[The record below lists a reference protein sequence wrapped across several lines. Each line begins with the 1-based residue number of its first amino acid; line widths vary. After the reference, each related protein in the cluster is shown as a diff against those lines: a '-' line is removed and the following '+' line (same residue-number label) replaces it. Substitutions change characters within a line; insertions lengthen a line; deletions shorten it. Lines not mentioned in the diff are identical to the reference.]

1 MSDLQRI
8 LNKFTELGIEN
19 KGLTVDAPQQ
29 GQALQEQK
37 SNSQSTDTTSH
48 ARMVAESIKGKHIP
62 GISDTSASDMAA
74 LAGVGNATPQAPQYQ
89 TETPAPV
96 QQTYNDKW
104 HEVDSRLSKIENTLA
119 KVFESLEG
127 LKQMSN
133 EEYQEKRK
141 ALQGIQLDP
150 NTNKDPKLKKELIR
164 RKFELEKDYKAG
176 KITTEDTLKKGFVS
190 FLKELESN

>member
-1 MSDLQRI
+1 MADLQSI

-19 KGLTVDAPQQ
+19 KGLTVDAPQH
-29 GQALQEQK
+29 GQALQEQ
-37 SNSQSTDTTSH
+37 NNNQSTDANSH

-62 GISDTSASDMAA
+62 GVSDTRASDMAA
-74 LAGVGNATPQAPQYQ
+74 LAGLSSVTPQPQRIVES
-89 TETPAPV
+89 TIST

-127 LKQMSN
+127 LKRMSN

-141 ALQGIQLDP
+141 ALQDIQLNP
-150 NTNKDPKLKKELIR
+150 ETNKDPKLKKELIR
-164 RKFELEKDYKAG
+164 RRQELEKDHKSG
-176 KITTEDTLKKGFVS
+176 KITTEQSLTKGFAS
-190 FLKELESN
+190 FLKEFE

>member
-1 MSDLQRI
+1 MADLQSI

-19 KGLTVDAPQQ
+19 KGLTVDAPQH
-29 GQALQEQK
+29 GQALQEQ
-37 SNSQSTDTTSH
+37 NNNQSTDANSH

-62 GISDTSASDMAA
+62 GVSDTRASDMAA
-74 LAGVGNATPQAPQYQ
+74 LAGLSSVTPQAPQPQ
-89 TETPAPV
+89 RIVESTIPT

-133 EEYQEKRK
+133 EEYRAKRK
-141 ALQGIQLDP
+141 ALQDIQMDP
-150 NTNKDPKLKKELIR
+150 NTSKDPKLKKELIR
-164 RKFELEKDYKAG
+164 RRQELEKDHKSG
-176 KITTEDTLKKGFVS
+176 KITTEQSLTKGFAS
-190 FLKELESN
+190 FLKEFE

>member
-1 MSDLQRI
+1 MADLQKI
-8 LNKFTELGIEN
+8 LNKLTELGIEN

-37 SNSQSTDTTSH
+37 SNSQGTDATSH

-62 GISDTSASDMAA
+62 GVSDTSASDMAA
-74 LAGVGNATPQAPQYQ
+74 LAGVGNTTPN
-89 TETPAPV
+89 V
-96 QQTYNDKW
+96 QKSVEVVQTYPQNTVDNNW

-133 EEYQEKRK
+133 EEYREKRK
-141 ALQGIQLDP
+141 ALQDIQLNP
-150 NTNKDPKLKKELIR
+150 ETNKDPKLKKELIR

-176 KITTEDTLKKGFVS
+176 KITTEDTLKKGFAS
-190 FLKELESN
+190 FLKEFE

>member
-1 MSDLQRI
+1 MADLQSI

-29 GQALQEQK
+29 GQALQEQ
-37 SNSQSTDTTSH
+37 NNNQSTDANSH

-62 GISDTSASDMAA
+62 GVSDTSASDMAA
-74 LAGVGNATPQAPQYQ
+74 LAGVGNTTPNVQKSVEVVQ
-89 TETPAPV
+89 TSPKNTV
-96 QQTYNDKW
+96 DNKW

-133 EEYQEKRK
+133 EEYEEKRK
-141 ALQGIQLDP
+141 ALQDIQLNP
-150 NTNKDPKLKKELIR
+150 ETNKDPKLKKELIR
-164 RKFELEKDYKAG
+164 RRLELEKDHKSG
-176 KITTEDTLKKGFVS
+176 KITTEQSLTKGFAS
-190 FLKELESN
+190 FLKEFE